1 MTDTATIDIA
11 EDGEASRPDHEVD
24 PETTAAHWLNE
35 FGAALAGDVDLEAL
49 ESLFVDDCW
58 WRDLLAITWDLQTAR
73 GFDQIRA
80 KFGERLPQVE
90 FSDFAVD
97 PSIPPSLADNVV
109 TAAFTFQ
116 SGIARGRGI
125 VRLMPDDAG
134 RFRAWTVLTKVEE
147 LIGHEERKT
156 SVHDAARESHN
167 KPVEQRETWPEKRSR
182 EAEFADSEPD
192 VVVVGAGHAGLTV
205 AARLGHLGV
214 DTLIVEKSERLG
226 DVWRLRYN
234 NLSLHDTKWYGQ
246 MPYLAYPDN
255 WPVFAPKEL
264 IADWFEAY
272 AWILQLNVWT
282 QTEAVSADY
291 SEAQDRWTLTVNRGG
306 VERVLRPRHVV
317 FATGA
322 FAGEPS
328 IPAVAG
334 VEDFQGEA
342 IHSSAHHGGRDLAG
356 KKVIVVGT
364 GASAHD
370 VAQDAYEQG
379 AQVTMVQRG
388 PTYVVSSKYG
398 VPAMHEALY
407 SESSPPVDDADLL
420 AMSMPWNLFLEV
432 AGPGVEALAEIDK
445 DLLAGLRDAGFQLTD
460 GINGSGLFGL
470 SLTRGG
476 GYYIDKG
483 CSQLIID
490 RKIALQHG
498 EVERFTP
505 TGVVYSDGTEA
516 EADLVVFATGWPNM
530 RDNLRPVIGDEVADQ
545 LTEVWGLDEQGE
557 IKGSFRP
564 SGHPR
569 LWFMAGG
576 FQQSRYGSKLLALQ
590 IKAVEAGLNA

>member
-1 MTDTATIDIA
+1 MTDTATVDIESNENTTSGATSPTESA
-11 EDGEASRPDHEVD
+11 EL
-24 PETTAAHWLNE
+24 WLAQ
-35 FGAALAGDVDLEAL
+35 FQDALEAGDINRLEG
-49 ESLFVDDCW
+49 LFVADCW
-58 WRDLLAITWDLQTAR
+58 WRDILAITWDLQTAR
-73 GFDQIRA
+73 GFDEIRT
-80 KFGERLPQVE
+80 KFGERIPTTGFTDLALDPANPPAEADGVTTV
-90 FSDFAVD
+90 FYTFTTAV
-97 PSIPPSLADNVV
+97 
-109 TAAFTFQ
+109 
-116 SGIARGRGI
+116 ARGRGI
-125 VRLMPDDAG
+125 VRLMTEADG
-134 RFRAWTVLTKVEE
+134 VVRAWTVLTKAEE
-147 LIGHEERKT
+147 IIGHEEQRT
-156 SVHDAARESHN
+156 SVHDASKESHN
-167 KPVEQRETWPEKRSR
+167 GPVDGRESWPDKRKRET
-182 EAEFADSEPD
+182 EFADTDPD

-214 DTLIVEKSERLG
+214 STLIVEKSQRLG

-246 MPYLAYPDN
+246 MPYLPYPDN

-282 QTEAVSADY
+282 S
-291 SEAQDRWTLTVNRGG
+291 SEALKADFDEATEQWTIVINRDGT
-306 VERVLRPRHVV
+306 ERVLHPKHVI

-322 FAGEPS
+322 FAGNPS
-328 IPAVAG
+328 IPQLPGA
-334 VEDFQGEA
+334 EHFQGEA

-356 KKVIVVGT
+356 KKVVVVGT

-379 AQVTMVQRG
+379 AEVTMVQRG
-388 PTYVVSSKYG
+388 PTYVVSSRYG

-407 SESSPPVDDADLL
+407 SESSPPVEDADLIAL
-420 AMSMPWNLFLEV
+420 SFPWNLYLEV
-432 AGPGVEALAEIDK
+432 SGPGVQALAEIDK
-445 DLLAGLRDAGFQLTD
+445 ELLAGLREAGFELTD

-498 EVERFTP
+498 EVSSFTA
-505 TGVVYSDGTEA
+505 TGVTYSDGTSA
-516 EADLVVFATGWPNM
+516 DADLVVFATGWPNM
-530 RDNLRPVIGDEVADQ
+530 RDTLRPIIGDEVADQ
-545 LTEVWGLDEQGE
+545 LSTVWGLDEQGE
-557 IKGSFRP
+557 IQGTFRP

-569 LWFMAGG
+569 LWYMAGG
-576 FQQSRYGSKLLALQ
+576 FQQSRYGSKILALQ
-590 IKAVEAGLNA
+590 IKARELGLNP